1 VIVVIVTPHAVNA
14 KKRKHIQNKVRFA
27 HELLDVHVCTPLSS
41 ASAEAVA
48 TSIITYFLY
57 KALRSRP
64 VCPILVGPAA
74 LFVSCEDLKKVGDL
88 GRSPTA
94 NLIGKLTNPRYEF
107 VEMRNEST
115 RIERGQA
122 EE

>member
-1 VIVVIVTPHAVNA
+1 MIVVIVTPHAVNVSS
-14 KKRKHIQNKVRFA
+14 KHNQNKVRFA

-94 NLIGKLTNPRYEF
+94 NLVGKLTNPRYEF
-107 VEMRNEST
+107 AEMRNEST